1 MRIRQ
6 LKRTAIIVK
15 PKAPYIEWANSLE
28 EGGVKLGEDFEPEH
42 TIYLIED
49 MTGYQ
54 IDIEAMIA
62 PHYEFIFEE
71 ELNSWH
77 RLERDWPAERD
88 LATFMEW
95 FEVEY
100 HSIIL
105 DLCPGRIKT
114 KRYWRY

>member
-42 TIYLIED
+42 IVYLIED
-49 MTGYQ
+49 MADYV

-71 ELNSWH
+71 ELNGWH
-77 RLERDWPAERD
+77 RRESDWPE
-88 LATFMEW
+88 E
-95 FEVEY
+95 
-100 HSIIL
+100 
-105 DLCPGRIKT
+105 
-114 KRYWRY
+114 